1 MICSVHSPDLLNG
14 QARYEDDDEPLYDTN
29 PSYYDVQC
37 HEAMVHTVVNNAIVN
52 NTFMMLYD

>member
-14 QARYEDDDEPLYDTN
+14 QARYEDDDEPLYHTN

-37 HEAMVHTVVNNAIVN
+37 HEAMVNNAVVN
-52 NTFMMLYD
+52 NTFMMTMI

>member
-1 MICSVHSPDLLNG
+1 MICSVHNPDLLNG

-37 HEAMVHTVVNNAIVN
+37 HEAMVHTVVNNAVVK
-52 NTFMMLYD
+52 NTFMMI